1 MVYNYIGKGS
11 VKTHLYSLN
20 TQNFLN
26 QLMVKNTKLIFLS
39 WNVATSVVNSSYLCL
54 QSKLYIV

>member
-20 TQNFLN
+20 TQHFLN
-26 QLMVKNTKLIFLS
+26 QLMVKNTTLILMLKYQFGRMKSRLK
-39 WNVATSVVNSSYLCL
+39 C
-54 QSKLYIV
+54 